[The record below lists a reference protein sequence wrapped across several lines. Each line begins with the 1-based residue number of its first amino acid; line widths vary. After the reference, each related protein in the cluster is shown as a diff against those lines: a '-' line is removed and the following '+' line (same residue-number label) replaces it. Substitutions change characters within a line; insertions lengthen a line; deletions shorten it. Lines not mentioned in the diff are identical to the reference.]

1 MNSSPFAAV
10 RKQKRQNQKVCMAM
24 KDYFFGREYEISSAG
39 GETGQAFMVS
49 NEDEK
54 FFLKRNSSPF
64 LAALSVENIVPKL
77 MWTRRVEN
85 GDVLTAQKWI
95 NCYILSEADMQ
106 EARVAKL
113 LAKIHH
119 SEPLKNMLARIDQ
132 RFYNASSILDEIKE
146 KSDFYSEQPLF
157 NRSLAY
163 LEENIGAVEDDK
175 LVVCHGDVNHK
186 NWIVSEEDDLYLVDW
201 DEAKLADPAID
212 IGVLLYQYIPR
223 EKWDEWLHVYGTNY
237 SKQLHLKLKWY
248 TTAGLLHRLMQV
260 ASSDTL
266 HEAKKL
272 LQKVM
277 EDNEV

>member
-1 MNSSPFAAV
+1 
-10 RKQKRQNQKVCMAM
+10 MAM

-146 KSDFYSEQPLF
+146 KSDFYPEQPLF